1 MSRLRRLADDITG
14 PHSLQ
19 LASLAL
25 SIPGAILFSVV
36 STIAIHARVD
46 IFALLLANLVGFLF
60 CLPIYLILDNTL
72 YLDRQTRKVKLWA
85 VPLAIVG
92 FGCTKG
98 FFTGISYW
106 LLRPDLTAFPQDVVS
121 RMIQS
126 TSVAALTLP
135 LVATLTA
142 ALFQFRAEREAL
154 ILEQVR
160 VELKSDQALISN
172 AGKAELNKLRSALA
186 PVLQALRTAQNSG
199 DVALRQLLS
208 LKLRET
214 IESVV
219 RPASQRIWS
228 ANLHP
233 VREFNV
239 PQLTRLA
246 LQKHSLDPI
255 TVPVLFI
262 AFFMPNRVLVLG
274 IVNAILIAGLVFLV
288 TAGVFWLTKKIPSK
302 STAALVLRFLGA
314 LAAAN
319 LLADSLAVLLL
330 GPAFQLSTEV
340 QVFSGALL
348 LLNVAVVMG
357 LIGAALEIRSD
368 VIEGFA
374 QLTGEEPD
382 QVGMALGR
390 RMLANRKLA
399 QFLHGQVQNKMLSV
413 ALRLDS
419 YDAASPYDLT
429 LQLDELEK
437 MLLGVDSTETAV
449 GQQTLEQIFA
459 VAKESW
465 LGFLDLEIS
474 QSGSSLKV
482 LSQSATDSVAQII
495 HEAIGNAWRHGKAT
509 EMKIL
514 IAKTKR
520 QLKLTAKDNGVGPLN
535 GQKGLGSA
543 LYDSVAGSAWRLE
556 KRVGSGTTL
565 TLVVSLDS
573 DGDS

>member
-1 MSRLRRLADDITG
+1 MSRLRRLSDDVTG
-14 PHSLQ
+14 PHSLHPVA
-19 LASLAL
+19 LAV

-36 STIAIHARVD
+36 SAVELYGQVD
-46 IFALLLANLVGFLF
+46 APSLVLANLVGFLF
-60 CLPIYLILDNTL
+60 CVLVYLILDNTL
-72 YLDRQTRKVKLWA
+72 YLDRHTRKVKLWA

-98 FFTGISYW
+98 FFTGFSYW
-106 LLRPDLTAFPQDVVS
+106 MLRPDLIAFPQDIIS
-121 RMIQS
+121 RMIQA
-126 TSVAALTLP
+126 TSVAAFTLP
-135 LVATLTA
+135 LAATLTS

-172 AGKAELNKLRSALA
+172 SGKAELKKLRSALA
-186 PVLQALRTAQNSG
+186 PLVQELRIAQSSG
-199 DVALRQLLS
+199 DVELRQLLS

-239 PQLTRLA
+239 PQLSRLA
-246 LQKHSLDPI
+246 LLRHSLDPI
-255 TVPVLFI
+255 MVPALYI
-262 AFFMPNRVLVLG
+262 AFFMPTRILLLG
-274 IVNAILIAGLVFLV
+274 IVDAILLAGLVFLA
-288 TAGVFWLTKKIPSK
+288 TAGVFWTAQKIPFK
-302 STAALVLRFLGA
+302 STPALILRFLGA

-319 LLADSLAVLLL
+319 LLVDTLAVLLL
-330 GPAFQLSTEV
+330 GPALQLITEFR
-340 QVFSGALL
+340 VFSGALL
-348 LLNVAVVMG
+348 MLNVAVVLG

-368 VIEGFA
+368 VIKGFA

-382 QVGMALGR
+382 QVRMALGR

-399 QFLHGQVQNKMLSV
+399 QFLHGQVQNKMLSL
-413 ALRLDS
+413 ALRLGSDNT
-419 YDAASPYDLT
+419 AAYEDMA

-437 MLLGVDSTETAV
+437 MLLTVDKSETSLS
-449 GQQTLEQIFA
+449 QQTLEQVFA
-459 VAKESW
+459 VAKDSW
-465 LGFLDLEIS
+465 LGFVNLEIS
-474 QSGSSLKV
+474 QSGSNPKALP
-482 LSQSATDSVAQII
+482 QSVIDTVAQVTD
-495 HEAIGNAWRHGKAT
+495 EAIGNAWRHGKAT
-509 EMKIL
+509 EVKIL
-514 IAKTKR
+514 VAKTEQ

-565 TLVVSLDS
+565 TLVISLDK
-573 DGDS
+573 DEDS